1 MKDIRQGEY
10 HGRRHTAG
18 FSLLEVII
26 VLAIIG
32 IMAAIALPS
41 LSTWRQQQAL
51 NNAAQTLLAH
61 LKQARMLAVA
71 ENRKVSLTFDATG
84 YVFDAD
90 TSGTCTVCRNEVI
103 QYDQF
108 AKQLIVTPQ
117 TTRTF
122 SSHGTVN
129 FGPITVQLN
138 GLKQKIILNAIG
150 RAYLQ

>member
-10 HGRRHTAG
+10 RTAYHETG
-18 FSLLEVII
+18 FTLLEVII
-26 VLAIIG
+26 VVAIIG
-32 IMAAIALPS
+32 IMAAIAVPS
-41 LSTWRQQQAL
+41 LSNWRQQQAL

-90 TSGTCTVCRNEVI
+90 VSGNCTTCRNERVR
-103 QYDQF
+103 YDQF
-108 AKQLIVTPQ
+108 SGQLVVTPQ

-129 FGPITVQLN
+129 FGSISLQLN
-138 GLKQKIILNAIG
+138 GLKQKIVLNAIG
-150 RAYLQ
+150 RAYLK

>member
-10 HGRRHTAG
+10 QGRRCAAG
-18 FSLLEVII
+18 FSLLEVMMVVAI
-26 VLAIIG
+26 VG
-32 IMAAIALPS
+32 IMVAIAVPS
-41 LSTWRQQQAL
+41 LSAWRQQQAL

-90 TSGTCTVCRNEVI
+90 VSGNCTVCRNEVI
-103 QYDQF
+103 RYDQF
-108 AKQLIVTPQ
+108 AKQLVVTPQ

-129 FGPITVQLN
+129 FGSITLQLD
-138 GLKQKIILNAIG
+138 GSKKIIINAIG